1 MTLNVVRDDFVR
13 GCPMDG
19 ARGIGGKHIA
29 LIVLLWWNAVFLW
42 LAGATDYIKV
52 DNEDYYD
59 TWGIAGPETA
69 SIFSGSCSDSAATC
83 VAIVGY
89 WIAGVAASAAFFC
102 SIPWYKCC
110 CMNAEAGWKMA
121 TAIFS
126 TAMLVSA
133 TTAWFAT
140 FDFIGHG
147 QFQEGFYFGGLAFLV
162 AIATTTL
169 AWLVRK

>member
-1 MTLNVVRDDFVR
+1 
-13 GCPMDG
+13 MDG
-19 ARGIGGKHIA
+19 ACGIGGKHIA
-29 LIVLLWWNAVFLW
+29 LIVLLWLNAAFLW

-89 WIAGVAASAAFFC
+89 WIASVAASFAFLC
-102 SIPWYKCC
+102 SIPWYNCC
-110 CMNAEAGWKMA
+110 CGEKAEAFLKMA
-121 TAIFS
+121 TAILS
-126 TAMLVSA
+126 TLTLVFA
-133 TTAWFAT
+133 TTAWLAT
-140 FDFIGHG
+140 LDFIGHG
-147 QFQEGFYFGGLAFLV
+147 QFQEGFYFGALSFIV